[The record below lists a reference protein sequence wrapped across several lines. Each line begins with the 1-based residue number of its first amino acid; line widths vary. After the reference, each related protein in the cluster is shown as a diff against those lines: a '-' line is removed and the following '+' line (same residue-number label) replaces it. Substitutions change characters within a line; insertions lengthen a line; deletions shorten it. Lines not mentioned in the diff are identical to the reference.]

1 VSRRPRSWLLAIL
14 WVFLGC
20 GGQADAPSPTEI
32 TDRSWRAH
40 EVVIAAGENAKTCAE
55 AGAAMQAA
63 FARHRQ
69 AFVDGLALDRDR
81 ERLRR
86 ASAYIE
92 QQGER
97 YHLIEVRM
105 KLLSERCGADATV
118 AAAFR
123 QMEAP

>member
-1 VSRRPRSWLLAIL
+1 MPRSWLLASI

-20 GGQADAPSPTEI
+20 EADAPSPVEI
-32 TDRSWRAH
+32 TERSWRAH
-40 EVVIAAGENAKTCAE
+40 ERVLAAGENAKTCAD

-63 FARHRQ
+63 FAQHRQ
-69 AFVDGLALDRDR
+69 AFVDGLALDRDKA
-81 ERLRR
+81 RLAR
-86 ASAYIE
+86 AAAYIA
-92 QQGER
+92 QHGER

-105 KLLSERCGADATV
+105 EVLSERCGADPTV